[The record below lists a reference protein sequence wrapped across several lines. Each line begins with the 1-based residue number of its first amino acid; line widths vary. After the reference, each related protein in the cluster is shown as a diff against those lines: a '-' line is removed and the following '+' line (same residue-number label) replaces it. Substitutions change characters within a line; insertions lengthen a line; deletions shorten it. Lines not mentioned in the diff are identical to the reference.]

1 MKKFFS
7 LPAVLGI
14 LFFVLIEFLGDKLIK
29 NILENNISSSLNR
42 NVEIEK
48 LNIDYLSG
56 KARAKNIS
64 LLNKKF
70 DGYLIGIDSINV
82 NLDTYSIFSNNILIN
97 DVLLNNIKLNYYFNF
112 SDQKINDN
120 LKSLQKDLKY
130 ENTNS
135 ESNKYF
141 NIRNL
146 EAKNISLSVLSP
158 ELNVEKTFA
167 ISDIKLNDIG
177 NTKNSK
183 DYKDALKKIFNDT
196 VDNVKNKVL
205 NDNFLDKL
213 YELDTDLVEEKIK
226 EKLNLNK
233 DKIKN
238 KLKGL
243 INL

>member
-7 LPAVLGI
+7 LTAILGI

-56 KARAKNIS
+56 KASAKNIT

-70 DGYLIGIDSINV
+70 DAYLIGIDSINV

-97 DVLLNNIKLNYYFNF
+97 DVLLKNIKLNYYFNF

-243 INL
+243 IN

>member
-7 LPAVLGI
+7 LTAVLGI
-14 LFFVLIEFLGDKLIK
+14 LFFVLIEFLWDKLIK

-56 KARAKNIS
+56 KASAKNIT

-243 INL
+243 IN

>member
-7 LPAVLGI
+7 LTAVLGI

-56 KARAKNIS
+56 KASAKNIT

-177 NTKNSK
+177 NTKNSN

-243 INL
+243 IN

>member
-7 LPAVLGI
+7 LTAVLGI

-56 KARAKNIS
+56 KASAKNIT

-120 LKSLQKDLKY
+120 LKSLQKDIKY

-243 INL
+243 IN

>member
-7 LPAVLGI
+7 LTAVLGI

-56 KARAKNIS
+56 KASAKNIT

-97 DVLLNNIKLNYYFNF
+97 DVLLKNIKLNYYFNF

-120 LKSLQKDLKY
+120 LKSLQKDIKY

-238 KLKGL
+238 KLKDL
-243 INL
+243 IN

>member
-7 LPAVLGI
+7 LTAVLGI

-56 KARAKNIS
+56 KASAKNIT

-97 DVLLNNIKLNYYFNF
+97 NVLLNSIKVNYYFDF
-112 SDQKINDN
+112 TDQQINDN
-120 LKSLQKDLKY
+120 LRSLQKDLKY

-243 INL
+243 IN

>member
-7 LPAVLGI
+7 LTAVLGI

-42 NVEIEK
+42 NVKIEK

-56 KARAKNIS
+56 KASAKNIT

-243 INL
+243 IN

>member
-7 LPAVLGI
+7 LTAVLGI

-56 KARAKNIS
+56 KASAKNIT

-213 YELDTDLVEEKIK
+213 YELDTNLVEEKIK

-243 INL
+243 IN

>member
-7 LPAVLGI
+7 LTAVLGI

-56 KARAKNIS
+56 KASAKNIT

-97 DVLLNNIKLNYYFNF
+97 DVLLKNIKLNYYFNF

-238 KLKGL
+238 KLKDL
-243 INL
+243 IN

>member
-7 LPAVLGI
+7 LTAVLGI

-56 KARAKNIS
+56 KASAKNIT

-97 DVLLNNIKLNYYFNF
+97 DVLLNNIKLNYYFNL

-167 ISDIKLNDIG
+167 ISDIKLKDIG

-243 INL
+243 IN

>member
-7 LPAVLGI
+7 LTAVLGI

-56 KARAKNIS
+56 KASAKNIT

-97 DVLLNNIKLNYYFNF
+97 DVLLKNIKLNYYFNF

-205 NDNFLDKL
+205 NDNFLDRL
-213 YELDTDLVEEKIK
+213 YDLDADLVEEKVK
-226 EKLNLNK
+226 EKLKLNK
-233 DKIKN
+233 DKLKN

-243 INL
+243 IN

>member
-7 LPAVLGI
+7 LTAVLGI

-56 KARAKNIS
+56 KASAKNIT

-120 LKSLQKDLKY
+120 LKSLQKDLKN

-158 ELNVEKTFA
+158 ELNVEKTFLQ
-167 ISDIKLNDIG
+167 S
-177 NTKNSK
+177 
-183 DYKDALKKIFNDT
+183 
-196 VDNVKNKVL
+196 
-205 NDNFLDKL
+205 FLM
-213 YELDTDLVEEKIK
+213 
-226 EKLNLNK
+226 
-233 DKIKN
+233 
-238 KLKGL
+238 
-243 INL
+243 

>member
-7 LPAVLGI
+7 LTAILGI

-56 KARAKNIS
+56 KASAKNIT

-97 DVLLNNIKLNYYFNF
+97 DVLLNNIKLNYHFNF

-120 LKSLQKDLKY
+120 LKSLQKDLKN

-158 ELNVEKTFA
+158 ELNVEKTF
-167 ISDIKLNDIG
+167 IMSDIKLNDIG

-243 INL
+243 IN

>member
-1 MKKFFS
+1 M
-7 LPAVLGI
+7 
-14 LFFVLIEFLGDKLIK
+14 
-29 NILENNISSSLNR
+29 
-42 NVEIEK
+42 
-48 LNIDYLSG
+48 
-56 KARAKNIS
+56 
-64 LLNKKF
+64 
-70 DGYLIGIDSINV
+70 
-82 NLDTYSIFSNNILIN
+82 IN

-243 INL
+243 IN

>member
-7 LPAVLGI
+7 LTAVLGI

-56 KARAKNIS
+56 KASAKNIT

-213 YELDTDLVEEKIK
+213 YELDTDLLEEKIK

-233 DKIKN
+233 DKIEN

-243 INL
+243 IN

>member
-7 LPAVLGI
+7 LTAVLGI

-56 KARAKNIS
+56 KASAKNIT

-243 INL
+243 IN

>member
-7 LPAVLGI
+7 LTAVLGI

-56 KARAKNIS
+56 KASAKNIT

-97 DVLLNNIKLNYYFNF
+97 DVLLKNIKLNYYFNF

-158 ELNVEKTFA
+158 ELNVEKTF
-167 ISDIKLNDIG
+167 IMSDIKLNDIG

-243 INL
+243 IN

>member
-7 LPAVLGI
+7 LIAVIGI
-14 LFFVLIEFLGDKLIK
+14 LFFILIEFLGDKLIK
-29 NILENNISSSLNR
+29 NILENNISNSLNR
-42 NVEIEK
+42 DVTIEK

-56 KARAKNIS
+56 KASAKNII

-70 DGYLIGIDSINV
+70 DGYLIGIDSIKV
-82 NLDTYSIFSNNILIN
+82 NLDAYSIFSNNILIN
-97 DVLLNNIKLNYYFNF
+97 NVLLNSIKVNYYFDF
-112 SDQKINDN
+112 TDQQINDN
-120 LKSLQKDLKY
+120 LRSLQKDLKY

-135 ESNKYF
+135 ESSKYF
-141 NIRNL
+141 NIENL

-205 NDNFLDKL
+205 NDNFLDRL
-213 YELDTDLVEEKIK
+213 YDLDADLVEEKVK
-226 EKLNLNK
+226 EKLKLNK
-233 DKIKN
+233 DKLKN

-243 INL
+243 IN

>member
-7 LPAVLGI
+7 LTAVLGI

-56 KARAKNIS
+56 KASAKNIT

-112 SDQKINDN
+112 SDQEINDN

-243 INL
+243 IN

>member
-7 LPAVLGI
+7 LTAILGI

-56 KARAKNIS
+56 KASAKNIT

-97 DVLLNNIKLNYYFNF
+97 DVLLNNIKLNYYFNL

-167 ISDIKLNDIG
+167 ISDIKLNNIG

-196 VDNVKNKVL
+196 IDNVKNKVL

-243 INL
+243 IN

>member
-7 LPAVLGI
+7 LTAVLGI

-56 KARAKNIS
+56 KASAKNIT

-97 DVLLNNIKLNYYFNF
+97 DVLLKNIKLNYYFNL

-238 KLKGL
+238 KLKDL
-243 INL
+243 IN

>member
-7 LPAVLGI
+7 LTAVVGI

-56 KARAKNIS
+56 KASAKNIT

-97 DVLLNNIKLNYYFNF
+97 DVLLNNIKLNYYFNL

-196 VDNVKNKVL
+196 VDNVKNKVM

-243 INL
+243 IN

>member
-7 LPAVLGI
+7 LTAVLGI

-56 KARAKNIS
+56 KASAKNIT

-97 DVLLNNIKLNYYFNF
+97 DVLLKNIKLNYYFNF

-120 LKSLQKDLKY
+120 LKSLQKDIKY

-196 VDNVKNKVL
+196 IDNVKNKVL

-243 INL
+243 IN

>member
-7 LPAVLGI
+7 LTAVLGI

-56 KARAKNIS
+56 KASAKNIT

-97 DVLLNNIKLNYYFNF
+97 DVLLKNIKLNYYFNF

-243 INL
+243 IN

>member
-7 LPAVLGI
+7 LTAVLGI

-56 KARAKNIS
+56 KASAKNIT

-196 VDNVKNKVL
+196 VYNVKNKVL

-243 INL
+243 IN

>member
-7 LPAVLGI
+7 LTAVLGI

-56 KARAKNIS
+56 KASAKNIT

-97 DVLLNNIKLNYYFNF
+97 DVLLKNIKLNYYFNF

-167 ISDIKLNDIG
+167 ISDIRLNDIG

-243 INL
+243 IN

>member
-7 LPAVLGI
+7 LTAVLGI

-56 KARAKNIS
+56 KASAKNIT

-196 VDNVKNKVL
+196 IDNVKNKVL
-205 NDNFLDKL
+205 NNNFLDKL

-243 INL
+243 IN

>member
-7 LPAVLGI
+7 LTAILGI

-56 KARAKNIS
+56 KASAKNIT

-97 DVLLNNIKLNYYFNF
+97 DVLLNNIKLNYYFNL

-243 INL
+243 IN

>member
-7 LPAVLGI
+7 LTAVLGI

-56 KARAKNIS
+56 KASAKNIT

-97 DVLLNNIKLNYYFNF
+97 DVLLKNIKLNYYFNF

-120 LKSLQKDLKY
+120 LKSLQKDLKN

-146 EAKNISLSVLSP
+146 EAKNISLSILSP

-243 INL
+243 IN

>member
-7 LPAVLGI
+7 LTAVLGI

-56 KARAKNIS
+56 KASAKNIT

-196 VDNVKNKVL
+196 IDNVKNKVL

-243 INL
+243 IN

>member
-7 LPAVLGI
+7 LTAVLGI

-42 NVEIEK
+42 NVETEQ

-56 KARAKNIS
+56 KASAKNIT

-97 DVLLNNIKLNYYFNF
+97 DVLLKNIKLNYYFNF

-196 VDNVKNKVL
+196 IDNVKNKVL

-243 INL
+243 IN

>member
-7 LPAVLGI
+7 LTAVLGI

-56 KARAKNIS
+56 KASAKNIT

-112 SDQKINDN
+112 SDQEINDN

-135 ESNKYF
+135 KSNKYF

-243 INL
+243 IN

>member
-7 LPAVLGI
+7 LTAVLGI

-56 KARAKNIS
+56 KASAKNIT

-196 VDNVKNKVL
+196 IDNVKHKVL

-213 YELDTDLVEEKIK
+213 YELDTDLV
-226 EKLNLNK
+226 
-233 DKIKN
+233 
-238 KLKGL
+238 
-243 INL
+243 

>member
-7 LPAVLGI
+7 LTAILGI

-56 KARAKNIS
+56 KASAKNIT

-196 VDNVKNKVL
+196 VDNVKNKVM

-243 INL
+243 IN

>member
-7 LPAVLGI
+7 LTAVLGI

-56 KARAKNIS
+56 KASAKNIT

-243 INL
+243 VN

>member
-1 MKKFFS
+1 MKNFLNNVIRNYEKIFS
-7 LPAVLGI
+7 LTTVLGI

-56 KARAKNIS
+56 KASAKNIT

-135 ESNKYF
+135 VSNKYF

-183 DYKDALKKIFNDT
+183 DYKDALKK
-196 VDNVKNKVL
+196 
-205 NDNFLDKL
+205 FLM
-213 YELDTDLVEEKIK
+213 TQ
-226 EKLNLNK
+226 
-233 DKIKN
+233 
-238 KLKGL
+238 L
-243 INL
+243 IMSNTKF